1 VSTVSRIQSAVTNG
15 KASFIHCGDATVRSY
30 LYNITGLTISICIDN
45 IWNWTNRGEQRRTVR
60 GVQSQVTECSVPLRS
75 DWHQLFTGSTTQGSY
90 AYCDVLN
97 TEKCQTLLVSQK
109 PGITAKNT
117 PRHRVPFGIISFC
130 STSYGYGSNIA
141 NKIISNIP
149 R

>member
-15 KASFIHCGDATVRSY
+15 KASFIHCRDATVRGY

-45 IWNWTNRGEQRRTVR
+45 IWNWTNRNEQRRTVR

-75 DWHQLFTGSTTQGSY
+75 DGHQIFTGSTTQ
-90 AYCDVLN
+90 CDVLN
-97 TEKCQTLLVSQK
+97 SDKRHTLLVNQK
-109 PGITAKNT
+109 PAITATNAL
-117 PRHRVPFGIISFC
+117 RHRMPFGIISFC
-130 STSYGYGSNIA
+130 STSYSYWSNNA